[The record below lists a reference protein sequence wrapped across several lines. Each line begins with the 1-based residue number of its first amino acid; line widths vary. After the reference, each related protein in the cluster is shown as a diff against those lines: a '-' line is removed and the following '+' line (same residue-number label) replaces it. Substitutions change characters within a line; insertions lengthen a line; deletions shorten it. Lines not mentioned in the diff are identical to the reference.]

1 MESIMENTTENIME
15 IRIKN
20 RILSA
25 NDRIIKKLGGGG
37 ITIRAYVPGDT
48 LGKTKEGESFGRAK
62 EGREMET
69 AALGEDCA
77 AVGAV
82 RCYRHE
88 SGLRDS
94 VVAAV

>member
-1 MESIMENTTENIME
+1 MENTTENIME
-15 IRIKN
+15 IQIKN

-25 NDRIIKKLGGGG
+25 NDRIVKKLGG
-37 ITIRAYVPGDT
+37 IIIRAYVPGDT
-48 LGKTKEGESFGRAK
+48 LEKTKEGESFGRAK
-62 EGREMET
+62 ERGEMET

-82 RCYRHE
+82 RYYRHE